1 MAASHHHTR
10 DGGYSSSI
18 DDKTV
23 VDNQSNRNPSY
34 DSTVH
39 GEQDEERRRREL
51 NLKIANPLGAYN
63 AQQLSDMGEQYCR
76 ENQLG
81 EEEDIR
87 AFRLGAQVAKD
98 PLRHAE
104 IDGLTDEEKRIFQDE
119 VDHKWRQPKLLYL
132 VIVLCS
138 TCAAVQGMGMLISS
152 TMSGNL
158 HSQYDR

>member
-1 MAASHHHTR
+1 MAASHQHTR

-18 DDKTV
+18 DDKTI
-23 VDNQSNRNPSY
+23 VDHQSNRNPSY

-51 NLKIANPLGAYN
+51 NLKIANPLGGYN
-63 AQQLSDMGEQYCR
+63 AQQLGDMGEQYCR

-81 EEEDIR
+81 TEEDIR

-98 PLRHAE
+98 PLRASE
-104 IDGLTDEEKRIFQDE
+104 VEGLTEEEKGIFRDE

-138 TCAAVQGMGMLISS
+138 TCAAVQGMGMSYLS
-152 TMSGNL
+152 TMFRI
-158 HSQYDR
+158 H

>member
-1 MAASHHHTR
+1 MAGAANHAR
-10 DGGYSSSI
+10 NGYSSSI

-23 VDNQSNRNPSY
+23 VDQQSNRNPSY

-39 GEQDEERRRREL
+39 GDQDAERRRREL
-51 NLKIANPLGAYN
+51 NMKIANPLGAYN
-63 AQQLSDMGEQYCR
+63 AQQLGDMGEQYCR

-104 IDGLTDEEKRIFQDE
+104 VEGLTDEEKRIFQDE
-119 VDHKWRQPKLLYL
+119 VDHKWRQPMLLYL

-138 TCAAVQGMGMLISS
+138 TCAAVQGMGMSKSFTLPVNFRLTI
-152 TMSGNL
+152 
-158 HSQYDR
+158 